1 MSEAGRKGWF
11 SASFRYAAEMP
22 AKRTIPESKSKRVFG
37 QSRKRAKMLRAGLYA
52 RVSTLDQQT
61 LPMRMRALLR
71 EYSAK
76 RG

>member
-11 SASFRYAAEMP
+11 SASFGYTAEMP
-22 AKRTIPESKSKRVFG
+22 AKRTPLQSKSKRGFG
-37 QSRKRAKMLRAGLYA
+37 QSREPAKGLRAGLYA
-52 RVSTLDQQT
+52 RVSTLDRQT

-76 RG
+76 SG